1 MSDEALIILIVSI
14 LALHFLIGIGYLIY
28 KMNGKKKE

>member
-1 MSDEALIILIVSI
+1 MSEEAVIILIGSI
-14 LALHFLIGIGYLIY
+14 LALHFLMGIGYLIY